1 MVSVLDVVAL
11 RSTQHPD
18 ICWVK
23 QSLQRHLLQRGK
35 PAQRSGSP
43 TYNFFAKLA
52 ISIQD
57 QFEYVI
63 WRSLQ

>member
-1 MVSVLDVVAL
+1 MGAVIDVSSFYE
-11 RSTQHPD
+11 RTQELTQLKSW
-18 ICWVK
+18 I
-23 QSLQRHLLQRGK
+23 LQDSCCLVTIFGM
-35 PAQRSGSP
+35 SGIAK
-43 TYNFFAKLA
+43 TTLATKLA